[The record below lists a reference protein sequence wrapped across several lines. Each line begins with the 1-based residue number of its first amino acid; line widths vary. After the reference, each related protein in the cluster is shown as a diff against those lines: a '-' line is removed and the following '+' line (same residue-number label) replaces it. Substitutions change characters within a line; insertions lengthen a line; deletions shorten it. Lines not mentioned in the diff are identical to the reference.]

1 MIIFP
6 AIDLKEG
13 RCVRLFQG
21 VMESAT
27 VYNHDPADQAGLF
40 AAAGADH
47 LHVVDLD
54 AAVAGRTV
62 NGQAVRAI
70 RAATEAFLQLGG
82 GVRTLKD
89 IEYWLEAG
97 VDRVILGTAALR
109 DPDLVSQAAQRF
121 PGQVA
126 VGIDERDGRVAVAG
140 WTETSSMAVVTFAR
154 DMAARGAA
162 AIIHTDINRDGA
174 LAGVNLEQTK
184 TLASLV
190 ETPVLA
196 SGGVARLADIIAVRD
211 AGNIAGVICGR
222 ALYDGRLELSQALAS
237 ARSGESGRVS

>member
-13 RCVRLFQG
+13 HCVRLFQG

-27 VYNHDPADQAGLF
+27 IYNRDPADQARLF

-54 AAVAGRTV
+54 AAVAGRAV

-70 RAATEAFLQLGG
+70 RGATDAFLQLGG
-82 GVRTLKD
+82 GLRTLKD

-97 VDRVILGTAALR
+97 VDRVVLGTAALR
-109 DPDLVSQAAQRF
+109 DPGLVRRASEQF
-121 PGQVA
+121 PGQIA
-126 VGIDERDGRVAVAG
+126 VGIDERGGQVAVAG
-140 WTETSSMAVVTFAR
+140 WTETSDMSAVTYVC

-174 LAGVNLEQTK
+174 LVGVNLERTK

-190 ETPVLA
+190 KTPVLA
-196 SGGVARLADIIAVRD
+196 SGGVAGLADIIAVRD

-222 ALYDGRLELSQALAS
+222 ALYDGRLDLSQALETV
-237 ARSGESGRVS
+237 R